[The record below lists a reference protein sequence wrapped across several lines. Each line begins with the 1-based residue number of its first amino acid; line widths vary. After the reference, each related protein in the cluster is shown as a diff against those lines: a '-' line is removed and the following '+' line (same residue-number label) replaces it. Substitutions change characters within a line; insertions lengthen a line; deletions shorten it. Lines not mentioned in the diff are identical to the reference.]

1 MSKIDDTQEFCIG
14 QSGNNPGDKHYH
26 ECTDVSGG
34 IRFEFCGGCYNKVLP
49 MRFNKKGETTCNNYH
64 PDYLQNLATSLGYN
78 TYVVNV
84 KRAANGCR
92 LVWLDGDGNWQ
103 AGSNYDLLY
112 DLELPFDVTFSGSI
126 GKV

>member
-1 MSKIDDTQEFCIG
+1 
-14 QSGNNPGDKHYH
+14 
-26 ECTDVSGG
+26 
-34 IRFEFCGGCYNKVLP
+34 

-103 AGSNYDLLY
+103 AASKYDDLLY